1 MNRDYIR
8 SFGLDNDTGEALNSA
23 LDRLRMSGSELVNRL
38 LMEYLL
44 NMPTNTLTPP
54 LPEIK
59 VRATMIQRAKE
70 IRNKEKE
77 IRG

>member
-8 SFGLDNDTGEALNSA
+8 SFGLDNDTGEALNAA

-54 LPEIK
+54 RPEIW
-59 VRATMIQRAKE
+59 VRATMTQRAKE